1 VGNTLDD
8 MASRPTEEH
17 DEDSYY
23 DEIGE
28 LLALERRDFDDEEGI
43 ESDSD

>member
-17 DEDSYY
+17 DEDSDC

-28 LLALERRDFDDEEGI
+28 LLALERRDFDDDEGI
-43 ESDSD
+43 ESDLD